1 MDKMA
6 EPNETGVAVR
16 IVDWHE
22 ASELLIALRAEVFVH
37 EQGVPAHLEQDG
49 LDAQCAHALVVDAT
63 GKAVGTGRLMP
74 DGRIGRMAV
83 RQSWRGRGV
92 GGAILAALV
101 RESRRRGMA
110 EVYLHAQRHAR
121 DFYARQGFTD
131 EGEPFEEAG
140 IAHIGM
146 RRKVAP

>member
-1 MDKMA
+1 MDEMA
-6 EPNETGVAVR
+6 EPNEAGVVVR
-16 IVDWHE
+16 IVDWRE
-22 ASELLIALRAEVFVH
+22 AGELLIALREEVFVR

>member
-1 MDKMA
+1 MDEMA
-6 EPNETGVAVR
+6 EPNETGVVVR

-22 ASELLIALRAEVFVH
+22 AGEMLVALRAEVFVR

-49 LDAQCAHALVVDAT
+49 LDAQCAHALVLDAT
-63 GKAVGTGRLMP
+63 GKAIGTGRLMP

-101 RESRRRGMA
+101 GESRRRGMA

-131 EGEPFEEAG
+131 EGEPFDEAG

>member
-1 MDKMA
+1 MDEMA
-6 EPNETGVAVR
+6 EPNETGVVVR
-16 IVDWHE
+16 IVDWRE

-63 GKAVGTGRLMP
+63 GKAIGTGRLMP

-110 EVYLHAQRHAR
+110 EVYLHAQCHAR

-131 EGEPFEEAG
+131 EGEPFDEAG

>member
-1 MDKMA
+1 MAGMA
-6 EPNETGVAVR
+6 EPNETGFVVR
-16 IVDWHE
+16 IVDWRE
-22 ASELLIALRAEVFVH
+22 ASEMLIALRAEVFVL

-49 LDAQCAHALVVDAT
+49 LDAQCAHALALDAG
-63 GKAVGTGRLMP
+63 GKAIGTGRLMP

-83 RQSWRGRGV
+83 RHSWRGRGV

-101 RESRRRGMA
+101 GESRRRGMA

-131 EGEPFEEAG
+131 EGEPFDEAG